1 MSYEPDQTDFPSL
14 ILPLIRGY
22 QKLDLF
28 RNFVDMAPGEPC
40 EKTRIY
46 RAVIDAD
53 VVFVPDDS
61 ETAAQIALQ
70 LRFHDIW
77 VMTLLGPNFWNQAAM
92 DRAWVSAPLPV
103 MFPVAFD
110 PDDPEDAYRTLW
122 RIMKP
127 CLNRPRIIL
136 HPSGMKRPCR

>member
-1 MSYEPDQTDFPSL
+1 VTAGVSYEPDQTDFPSL

-61 ETAAQIALQ
+61 EKAAQIALQ
-70 LRFHDIW
+70 LRFHDI
-77 VMTLLGPNFWNQAAM
+77 
-92 DRAWVSAPLPV
+92 R
-103 MFPVAFD
+103 
-110 PDDPEDAYRTLW
+110 DDPAGTQLLEPGVDGPGLGIGPAAGDVSR
-122 RIMKP
+122 
-127 CLNRPRIIL
+127 
-136 HPSGMKRPCR
+136 GF